1 MNKDER
7 QGKVEKVK
15 GYVKEKAG
23 QATGDRDLEAEG
35 AGQKAAGAIQ
45 EKIGQGRSKLGKA
58 IKKLGKSI
66 KG

>member
-7 QGKVEKVK
+7 QGKVEKMK

-35 AGQKAAGAIQ
+35 GAQKAAGAIQ
-45 EKIGQGRSKLGKA
+45 EKIGQARRKIGKV
-58 IKKLGKSI
+58 IKKLGDSI
-66 KG
+66 RG